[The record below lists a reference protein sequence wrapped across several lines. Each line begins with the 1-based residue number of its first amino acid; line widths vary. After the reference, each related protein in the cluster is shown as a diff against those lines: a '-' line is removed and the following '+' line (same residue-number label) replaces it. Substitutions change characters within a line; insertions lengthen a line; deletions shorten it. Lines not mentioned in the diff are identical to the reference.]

1 MGVADDYVGR
11 LVVTELVTNS
21 YKHVGLG
28 HIVVRVVCE
37 ERGGV
42 VRIEVWDEGG
52 GLPVVR
58 PADDQAVSGRGLPL
72 VIALVQEWGVR
83 PLLEEGKVVWVRYA
97 P

>member
-1 MGVADDYVGR
+1 MEIADDYAGR
-11 LVVTELVTNS
+11 IVVTELVTNS
-21 YKHVGLG
+21 YKHVGFG
-28 HIVVRVVCE
+28 HIVVRIFRE
-37 ERGGV
+37 ERSGL
-42 VRIEVWDEGG
+42 VRIEVWDQGV

-72 VIALVQEWGVR
+72 VSALVQEWGVR